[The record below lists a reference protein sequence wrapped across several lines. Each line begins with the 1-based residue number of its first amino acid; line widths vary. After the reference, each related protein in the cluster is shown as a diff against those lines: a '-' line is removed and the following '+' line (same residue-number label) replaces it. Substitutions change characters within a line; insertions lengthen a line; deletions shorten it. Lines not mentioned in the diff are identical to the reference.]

1 MTRARQESPTGKI
14 FDNILFLAEVFGDQA
29 DQDIPKMPVLEMA
42 QCFDL
47 QVPRESAPRA
57 GVVAKPGRYGNERS

>member
-14 FDNILFLAEVFGDQA
+14 FDNILFWRKCSAIKRTKISRRCRCWRWRSA
-29 DQDIPKMPVLEMA
+29 STCKS
-42 QCFDL
+42 
-47 QVPRESAPRA
+47 RESAPRA

>member
-1 MTRARQESPTGKI
+1 MTRARQKSPTGKI
-14 FDNILFLAEVFGDQA
+14 FDNILFLAEVFGDQS

-47 QVPRESAPRA
+47 QAPRVSPRA

>member
-42 QCFDL
+42 Q
-47 QVPRESAPRA
+47 
-57 GVVAKPGRYGNERS
+57 